1 MAVAQP
7 LDKLIIMTNI
17 SQPPAQDTLFSEP
30 LETPAPFEFNAQV
43 ADVFENMIQRS
54 VPGYNFLLDVI
65 GLLAARYGQPHSHCY
80 DLGCSLGTM
89 TLRLR
94 QNLPAQTHVIGVDN
108 SAAMVSRCLHNMA
121 RDHSQ
126 ASYEIRQQNLQDTL
140 IENASMVIINFTLQ
154 FIADIERPS
163 ILKKIALGMRPGGVL
178 LLAEKVC
185 FDDPKQQE
193 LQVDLYH
200 DFKRYQGY
208 SDLEI
213 AQKRVALENVLVPN
227 TLDEHRQRLLDA
239 GFSPVETCMQ
249 CFNFCALLAFK

>member
-1 MAVAQP
+1 MTHSTPPPEQDMIFAQP
-7 LDKLIIMTNI
+7 LAR
-17 SQPPAQDTLFSEP
+17 PV
-30 LETPAPFEFNAQV
+30 PFEFNAQV

-65 GLLAARYGQPHSHCY
+65 GLLAARYGQPHSQCY

-94 QNLPAQTHVIGVDN
+94 QNLPADAHIVGVDN
-108 SAAMVSRCLHNMA
+108 SPAMVNRCRHNMA

-126 ASYEIRQQNLQDTL
+126 ASYEICHQNIQDTV
-140 IENASMVIINFTLQ
+140 IENASIVILNFTLQ

-163 ILKKIALGMRPGGVL
+163 ILKNIADGMRPGGVL

-185 FDDPKQQE
+185 FDDPQQQE

-213 AQKRVALENVLVPN
+213 AQKRAALENILVPN
-227 TLDEHRQRLLDA
+227 TLEQHRQRLLDA
-239 GFSPVETCMQ
+239 GFSRVETCMQ

>member
-1 MAVAQP
+1 MTQKDPNQQRDTIFAAP
-7 LDKLIIMTNI
+7 LK
-17 SQPPAQDTLFSEP
+17 SPS
-30 LETPAPFEFNAQV
+30 PFEFNAQV
-43 ADVFENMIQRS
+43 ADVFDNMIQRS

-65 GLLAARYGQPHSHCY
+65 GVLAARYGQNQSNCY

-94 QNLPAQTHVIGVDN
+94 QNLPAGAHVIGVDN
-108 SAAMVSRCLHNMA
+108 SAAMVSRCQHNMA

-126 ASYEIRQQNLQDTL
+126 ASYKIVQQDLQDTP
-140 IENASMVIINFTLQ
+140 IENASMVILNFTLQ
-154 FIADIERPS
+154 FIADQERPS
-163 ILKKIALGMRPGGVL
+163 ILANIAAGIRPGGVL

-185 FDDPKQQE
+185 FDNPEEQQ

-213 AQKRVALENVLVPN
+213 AQKRAALENVLIPN
-227 TLDEHRQRLLDA
+227 TLAQHRQRLLDA
-239 GFSPVETCMQ
+239 GFSRVETCMQ

>member
-1 MAVAQP
+1 
-7 LDKLIIMTNI
+7 MTDNTKPQHQANHDNI
-17 SQPPAQDTLFSEP
+17 FASPNTS
-30 LETPAPFEFNAQV
+30 PAPFEFNAQV
-43 ADVFENMIQRS
+43 ADVFDNMIQRS

-65 GLLAARYGQPHSHCY
+65 GLLAARYGKDQTNCY

-89 TLRLR
+89 SLRLR
-94 QNLPAQTHVIGVDN
+94 QNLPATSHVIGVDN
-108 SAAMVSRCLHNMA
+108 SAAMVTRCRHNMA

-126 ASYEIRQQNLQDTL
+126 ASYEIRQQDLQETV
-140 IENASMVIINFTLQ
+140 IENASVVILNFTLQ
-154 FIADIERPS
+154 FIADAERPN
-163 ILKKIALGMRPGGVL
+163 ILKNIAQGIQPGGVL

-185 FDDPKQQE
+185 FDDPQQQD

-213 AQKRVALENVLVPN
+213 AQKRAALENVLVPN
-227 TLDEHRQRLLDA
+227 TLEQHRQRLLDA
-239 GFSPVETCMQ
+239 GFSRVETCMQ

>member
-1 MAVAQP
+1 LALGQLLSKWLSMTDNTKPPVHDTIFAQP
-7 LDKLIIMTNI
+7 L
-17 SQPPAQDTLFSEP
+17 
-30 LETPAPFEFNAQV
+30 ETAPFEFNAQV

-54 VPGYNFLLDVI
+54 VPGYHFLLDVI

-94 QNLPAQTHVIGVDN
+94 QNLPALAHVIGVDN
-108 SAAMVSRCLHNMA
+108 SAAMVSRCLHNMS

-126 ASYEIRQQNLQDTL
+126 ASYEIRHQNLQDTA
-140 IENASMVIINFTLQ
+140 IENASMVILNFTLQ

-163 ILKKIALGMRPGGVL
+163 ILKNIAEGMRPGGVL

-185 FDDPKQQE
+185 FDDPQQQD

-213 AQKRVALENVLVPN
+213 AQKRAALENVLVPN
-227 TLDEHRQRLLDA
+227 TLEQHRQRLLDA
-239 GFSPVETCMQ
+239 GFSRVETCMQ